1 MIIIREPKPPQQQQ
15 VQVVNKRQSQFSDDE
30 HWIEKKQKQ
39 NGSHHSQTKKQW
51 VKNTHPGPMDPESA
65 SEIGIDE
72 LVPKD
77 MRTLPKFLA
86 NKGGTSN
93 VYIKGDNRT

>member
-51 VKNTHPGPMDPESA
+51 VKNGQGQMDPESA